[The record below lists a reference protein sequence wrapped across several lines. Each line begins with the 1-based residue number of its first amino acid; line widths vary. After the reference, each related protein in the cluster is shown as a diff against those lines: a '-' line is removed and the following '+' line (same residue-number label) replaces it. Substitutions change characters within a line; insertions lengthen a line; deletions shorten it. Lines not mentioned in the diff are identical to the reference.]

1 MIETLFGSPN
11 HLTWWQ
17 ECDRAILIFFF
28 GLALVRVAGRRVFG
42 KWGAIDIIVSIVI
55 GSNLSRALTGGA
67 ELFGTLAAT
76 ALVMAFHWL
85 LSHAAARSPWLAKLV
100 EGGMVELGKS
110 GAVERSRMTAHAISQ
125 ADLDEAL
132 RQQGVAHIS
141 DTRLITLE
149 PSGKIT
155 ILKAK

>member
-1 MIETLFGSPN
+1 MMETLFGSAG

-28 GLALVRVAGRRVFG
+28 GLALVRTAGRRVFG

-76 ALVMAFHWL
+76 ALVMALHWL
-85 LSHAAARSPWLAKLV
+85 LSHAAARSPWLAKVV
-100 EGGMVELGKS
+100 EGRMIELGKS
-110 GAVERSRMTAHAISQ
+110 GGIEKSSMTAHAISQ

-132 RQQGVAHIS
+132 RQEGVEHIS

-155 ILKAK
+155 ILKAR

>member
-1 MIETLFGSPN
+1 MIEALFGSTG

-17 ECDRAILIFFF
+17 ECDRAVLIFFY
-28 GLALVRVAGRRVFG
+28 GLALVRMAGRRVFG

-55 GSNLSRALTGGA
+55 GSNLSRALTGSA

-76 ALVMAFHWL
+76 ALVMVLHWL
-85 LSHAAARSPWLAKLV
+85 LSHAAARSPWLAKVV
-100 EGGMVELGKS
+100 EGRMVELGKS
-110 GAVERSRMTAHAISQ
+110 GEIRKSSMTAHAISQ
-125 ADLDEAL
+125 ADLEEAL
-132 RQQGVAHIS
+132 RQEGVEHIS
-141 DTRLITLE
+141 DTKLITLE